1 LRVTGTPALVAHP
14 PTPTSKRPPGTVKP
28 ALVGITNLAGFG
40 ILSPERQKLIET
52 ALAVA
57 RNSPWLPYRYGG
69 ADPALGG
76 FDCSGAMYYVLTQCG
91 LNPPRTAAG
100 QYLWLR
106 EHQQLRRV
114 AADARATDDP
124 SLSDLRPGDLL
135 FWATG
140 DPADDAAS
148 AKITHVAMYLGRET
162 MDGLQ
167 IMINATDGRSYRGTK
182 ANGYGVYDFKM
193 PTKDAT
199 AKLVGY
205 GTPPG
210 LVDVI
215 EDRKMV
221 PPASE
226 PKH

>member
-1 LRVTGTPALVAHP
+1 
-14 PTPTSKRPPGTVKP
+14 
-28 ALVGITNLAGFG
+28 
-40 ILSPERQKLIET
+40 
-52 ALAVA
+52 
-57 RNSPWLPYRYGG
+57 
-69 ADPALGG
+69 
-76 FDCSGAMYYVLTQCG
+76 MYYVLTQCG
-91 LNPPRTAAG
+91 LNPPRTAAR